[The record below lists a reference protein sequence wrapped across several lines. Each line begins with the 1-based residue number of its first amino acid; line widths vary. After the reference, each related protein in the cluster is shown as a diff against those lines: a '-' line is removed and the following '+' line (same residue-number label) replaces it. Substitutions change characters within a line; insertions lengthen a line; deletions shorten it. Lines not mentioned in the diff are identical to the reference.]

1 MRSWA
6 AGPAHLCGCGL
17 TDVSCELV
25 LIRLQVARVEYHTL
39 FSSPALHLQGFSARL
54 VVGADTDRERQ
65 PHGDG
70 GSAVTDERD
79 WAQTAFAAE
88 QLLPGVRML
97 ARVEAVG
104 PGY

>member
-39 FSSPALHLQGFSARL
+39 Y
-54 VVGADTDRERQ
+54 
-65 PHGDG
+65 
-70 GSAVTDERD
+70 
-79 WAQTAFAAE
+79 
-88 QLLPGVRML
+88 GVRRSL
-97 ARVEAVG
+97 PRRYTIGTRPKSIPVNCRIRKVIVCECARRALYVR
-104 PGY
+104 